1 MRNEKHDKTRLAADV
16 FKDSVKFNT
25 QLATR
30 GLALLYALEKAAS
43 QITSPIVPGAVGGMV
58 LGAMGFF
65 TNRHFR
71 QQGDV
76 STVSLIGELLGKV
89 QFTAGFLL
97 IMVEGI
103 NTFNETDNITPL
115 RNLLK
120 MSSTV
125 LSLTG
130 SAIVLINSYL
140 YGESPKSS
148 SDIPANIFESE
159 QNKIS

>member
-16 FKDSVKFNT
+16 FKNAVKFNT

-89 QFTAGFLL
+89 QFTADMGKVRNPAR
-97 IMVEGI
+97 IY
-103 NTFNETDNITPL
+103 L
-115 RNLLK
+115 R
-120 MSSTV
+120 
-125 LSLTG
+125 
-130 SAIVLINSYL
+130 
-140 YGESPKSS
+140 
-148 SDIPANIFESE
+148 IF
-159 QNKIS
+159 

>member
-1 MRNEKHDKTRLAADV
+1 
-16 FKDSVKFNT
+16 
-25 QLATR
+25 
-30 GLALLYALEKAAS
+30 
-43 QITSPIVPGAVGGMV
+43 MV

-148 SDIPANIFESE
+148 SDIPENILALE
-159 QNKIS
+159 QNTIS